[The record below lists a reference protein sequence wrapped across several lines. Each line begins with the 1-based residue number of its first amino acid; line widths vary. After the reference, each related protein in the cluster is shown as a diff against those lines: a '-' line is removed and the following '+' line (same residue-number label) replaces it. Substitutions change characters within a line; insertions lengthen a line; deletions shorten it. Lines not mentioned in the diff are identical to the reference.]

1 LPFSSAIFKTLT
13 PKDAGMKICMFT
25 NTYLPHV
32 GGVARSVSFFT
43 KDFRDAGHRV
53 LVVAPTFP
61 GYEEHD
67 RGDRDVFRVPA
78 IQQFNGSDFSVR
90 IPSPLIVDE
99 KMDEFEPDV
108 IHSHHPYLLGDAALR
123 AARRRNLPLIF
134 THHTLYEQYT
144 HYVAKNPATMKR
156 FATFLSTNYA
166 NLCDRV
172 VAPSLSI
179 QKLIEKR
186 GVRVPISEIP
196 TGVDVDFFARGN
208 GDAFRAK
215 HHIDP
220 QSFLIGHL
228 GRLAPEKNLAYLA
241 GAVAQA
247 MQNHPE
253 STFLVVGSGPSQDEI
268 AKIFDRSKMDRQLV
282 MPGQLTG
289 PALADAYAA
298 MDLFAFA
305 STSET
310 QGMVLT
316 EAMAAGVPVLAI
328 DAPGVREVVDNGVN
342 GCLLQ
347 RDASEAEFAEVLSRA
362 MLAPEKIADWVA
374 AARRTANEFARDRSA
389 KEMLRL
395 YADMVSARIEKGDFK
410 TATLDVWD
418 KFLLACRAEWD
429 LVTEI
434 TETIIQATDDTKTVA
449 GLDEAH

>member
-1 LPFSSAIFKTLT
+1 
-13 PKDAGMKICMFT
+13 MKICMFT

-43 KDFRDAGHRV
+43 QDLGDAGHRV

-61 GYEEHD
+61 GYEAHD
-67 RGDRDVFRVPA
+67 RNDRDVFRVPA
-78 IQQFNGSDFSVR
+78 IQKFNGSDFSVR
-90 IPSPLIVDE
+90 IPSPFIVDE

-144 HYVAKNPATMKR
+144 HYIAKNPDTMKR

-196 TGVDVDFFARGN
+196 TGVDVAFFAQGS
-208 GDAFRAK
+208 GKSFRQA
-215 HHIDP
+215 HGIDP
-220 QSFLIGHL
+220 QAFVIGHL

-241 GAVAQA
+241 AAVSRA
-247 MQNHPE
+247 MRKHPE
-253 STFLVVGSGPSQDEI
+253 SIFLVVGSGPSQKEI
-268 AKIFDRSKMDRQLV
+268 AAIFDRSGLNRQLV
-282 MPGQLTG
+282 MAGQLSG
-289 PALADAYAA
+289 QALADAYAA
-298 MDLFAFA
+298 MNLFAFA

-328 DAPGVREVVDNGVN
+328 DAPGAREVVDNRVN

-347 RDASEAEFAEVLSRA
+347 RDASQAEFADVLAWA
-362 MLAPEKIADWVA
+362 MAAPERITAWIAG
-374 AARRTANEFARDRSA
+374 ARRTATAFARERSA
-389 KEMLRL
+389 KKMLGL
-395 YADMVSARIEKGDFK
+395 YADLVGAKIEKGDFK
-410 TATLDVWD
+410 TAKLDAWD

-434 TETIIQATDDTKTVA
+434 TETIIQATDETKAVA
-449 GLDEAH
+449 GLDEAS